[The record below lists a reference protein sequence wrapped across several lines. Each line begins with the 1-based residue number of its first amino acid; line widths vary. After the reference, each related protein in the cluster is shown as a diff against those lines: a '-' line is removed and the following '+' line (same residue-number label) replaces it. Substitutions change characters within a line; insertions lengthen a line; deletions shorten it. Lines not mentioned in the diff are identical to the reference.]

1 MTVMAE
7 RTSQMSVEDFEE
19 LSAAAPE
26 TVTLEFINGRLE
38 VKPVTDNKHA
48 ALIAWLVRQCMQA
61 RPELDLVTTQQ
72 LKVER
77 YRKGRAVPDGTLVP
91 IDHLMD
97 QDEDWADPKGVLMT
111 VEVTSYDSD
120 TESRDRREK
129 PAAYAAAGIPVYL
142 LVDRDRQALLVHTG
156 PDLDHGQY
164 LHVDIVPFGEKT
176 TLPEPVGIALDTE
189 PLKKYVR

>member
-19 LSAAAPE
+19 LASAAPE
-26 TVTLEFINGRLE
+26 TVTLEFVNGRLE
-38 VKPVTDNKHA
+38 VKPVTDSKHA
-48 ALIAWLVRQCMQA
+48 ALVAWLIRQCMQA
-61 RPELDLVTTQQ
+61 RPELDLVANQG
-72 LKVER
+72 LRVER
-77 YRKGRAVPDGTLVP
+77 YRKGRAIPDGTLAPV
-91 IDHLMD
+91 DHFVD
-97 QDEDWADPKGVLMT
+97 QEGDWADPEGALMV
-111 VEVTSYDSD
+111 VEVTSYDAD
-120 TESRDRREK
+120 TDSRDRHEK

-142 LVDRDRQALLVHTG
+142 LVDRDRQALAVHTR
-156 PDLDHGQY
+156 PNTDHGQY